1 MKSCV
6 FALRGLGRA
15 VLMALWLCGAIALT
29 PVFAASPADELPGR
43 VGRLSV
49 VEGAVWRFCPDENQW
64 VSAERNRPLTTG
76 DRLSTDASG
85 RAEWRVGSTAVRLD
99 SGTEIALLR
108 LDDAHLQLQLQ
119 RGSVVVRLRDNDR
132 ASEFELVTAEG
143 SFRIGRAG
151 QYRFDR
157 QGDHSQATVW
167 SGQAQ
172 FTGRNQALT
181 IDSGQRAEFFVGAGG
196 RVQYAIVDP
205 VADAFSAWSDQ
216 RDRTD
221 RAQSQPYVSPEMTG
235 AEELDRYGRWQ
246 QDPEY
251 GPLWFPQD
259 VGPGWAPYSVG
270 NWVWVEP
277 WGWTWVDAAPWG
289 FAPFH
294 YGRWVQRGSMW
305 GWAPGRYE
313 HRPVY
318 APALVGWVGG
328 PPPHRPGVD
337 INISI
342 GRGGPRNWYPL
353 GPRDNHERW
362 MRDDS
367 RDSRFERER
376 DRDDRDA
383 RQPRPP
389 ERPQPLPRADQG
401 RGAPRDIGAPPPG
414 AAGRGPGALPPL
426 PNRPRDDDRRD
437 RRSPEPTPGA
447 QDRPAAPVLRAPGV
461 PPATPQVMPAPALNA
476 PPPLDHSRDEDR
488 RDRRPGERAPGFDA
502 PPATAPAR
510 APVFNPPTLPQV
522 IPPPVADRPRDED
535 RRDRRAPVFNPPTL
549 PQVMSPPPVMAPPVP
564 DRPREDDRR
573 DRRPPER
580 AVEAPPVPVLRAPV
594 FNAPARVEPPPAPPP
609 RVMQAPPPPPA
620 PPREME
626 QRRPEPVRGMEQ
638 RRPEPPRDEADQ
650 RRQRPAPVFPGGSD
664 DPERERRR
672 AN

>member
-1 MKSCV
+1 MKSSR
-6 FALRGLGRA
+6 FALRILGRA
-15 VLMALWLCGAIALT
+15 AVMALWLCGVIALT
-29 PVFAASPADELPGR
+29 PAFAVSPDDLPGR

-49 VEGAVWRFCPDENQW
+49 VEGAVWRFSPDENQW

-76 DRLSTDASG
+76 DRLSTDASA
-85 RAEWRVGSTAVRLD
+85 RAEWRVGSSVVRLD

-132 ASEFELVTAEG
+132 ASEFELLTAEG
-143 SFRIGRAG
+143 SFRTGSAG

-157 QGDHSQATVW
+157 QGDHSQATVY

-181 IDSGQRAEFFVGAGG
+181 IDSGQRAEFFMGTGA
-196 RVQYAIVDP
+196 RLQYAIVDP

-216 RDRTD
+216 RERADRGI
-221 RAQSQPYVSPEMTG
+221 SQQFVSPEMTG
-235 AEELDRYGRWQ
+235 AEELDRHGRWQ

-251 GPLWFPQD
+251 GPLWFPRD
-259 VGPGWAPYSVG
+259 VGPGWAPYTVG

-289 FAPFH
+289 FAPSH
-294 YGRWVQRGSMW
+294 YGRWVQRGPVW

-318 APALVGWVGG
+318 APALVGWVDG
-328 PPPHRPGVD
+328 PPPHRPGID

-342 GRGGPRNWYPL
+342 GRGGSRNWYPL

-362 MRDDS
+362 MRDDP
-367 RDSRFERER
+367 RDSRLERERER
-376 DRDDRDA
+376 DRNERNRDERGRDERDA
-383 RQPRPP
+383 RQPRPA
-389 ERPQPLPRADQG
+389 ERAQGPSPRADQG
-401 RGAPRDIGAPPPG
+401 RGAPRDIGTLPPPPG
-414 AAGRGPGALPPL
+414 GVAREPGALPPL
-426 PNRPRDDDRRD
+426 PNRPRED
-437 RRSPEPTPGA
+437 
-447 QDRPAAPVLRAPGV
+447 
-461 PPATPQVMPAPALNA
+461 
-476 PPPLDHSRDEDR
+476 DR

-502 PPATAPAR
+502 PAAPAPTR
-510 APVFNPPTLPQV
+510 APVFNPPMP
-522 IPPPVADRPRDED
+522 
-535 RRDRRAPVFNPPTL
+535 
-549 PQVMSPPPVMAPPVP
+549 PQVMPPPAVMAPPVP

-573 DRRPPER
+573 DRRGPDR
-580 AVEAPPVPVLRAPV
+580 AVEAPPAPILRAPV

-609 RVMQAPPPPPA
+609 RVMQAPPPPPPPPPPA
-620 PPREME
+620 PPREMEQRRPEPAREME

-650 RRQRPAPVFPGGSD
+650 RRQRPQPVFPGGPD
-664 DPERERRR
+664 DSERERRR

>member
-1 MKSCV
+1 MKSSR
-6 FALRGLGRA
+6 FALRILGRA
-15 VLMALWLCGAIALT
+15 AVMALWLCGAIALT
-29 PVFAASPADELPGR
+29 PAFAVSPDDLPGR

-49 VEGAVWRFCPDENQW
+49 VEGVVWRFSPDENQW

-76 DRLSTDASG
+76 DRLSTDASA
-85 RAEWRVGSTAVRLD
+85 RAEWRVGSSVVRLD

-132 ASEFELVTAEG
+132 ASEFELLTAEG
-143 SFRIGRAG
+143 SFRTGSAG

-157 QGDHSQATVW
+157 QGDHSQATVY

-181 IDSGQRAEFFVGAGG
+181 IDSGQRAEFFMGTGA
-196 RVQYAIVDP
+196 RLQYAIVDP

-216 RDRTD
+216 RERADRGI
-221 RAQSQPYVSPEMTG
+221 SQTYVSPEMTG
-235 AEELDRYGRWQ
+235 AEELDRHGRWQ

-251 GPLWFPQD
+251 GPLWFPRD
-259 VGPGWAPYSVG
+259 VGPGWAPYTVG
-270 NWVWVEP
+270 RWMWVEP

-294 YGRWVQRGSMW
+294 YGRWVQRGPLW

-318 APALVGWVGG
+318 APALVGWVDG
-328 PPPHRPGVD
+328 PPPHRPGID

-342 GRGGPRNWYPL
+342 GRGGSRNWYPL

-362 MRDDS
+362 MRDDP

-376 DRDDRDA
+376 ERDRNERNRDERGRDDRDA

-389 ERPQPLPRADQG
+389 ERAQLPPPRADQG
-401 RGAPRDIGAPPPG
+401 RGAPRDIGTPPPPPRSV
-414 AAGRGPGALPPL
+414 GREPGALPPL
-426 PNRPRDDDRRD
+426 
-437 RRSPEPTPGA
+437 
-447 QDRPAAPVLRAPGV
+447 
-461 PPATPQVMPAPALNA
+461 
-476 PPPLDHSRDEDR
+476 
-488 RDRRPGERAPGFDA
+488 
-502 PPATAPAR
+502 
-510 APVFNPPTLPQV
+510 
-522 IPPPVADRPRDED
+522 
-535 RRDRRAPVFNPPTL
+535 
-549 PQVMSPPPVMAPPVP
+549 P

-580 AVEAPPVPVLRAPV
+580 NPAIEAPPAAAPGRAPVFNPPVAPQVMPPPAVMAPPVPDRPREEDRRDRRPPDRAVEAPPAPILRAPV

-609 RVMQAPPPPPA
+609 RVMQAPPPPPPA

-626 QRRPEPVRGMEQ
+626 QRRPEPVRQMEQ

-650 RRQRPAPVFPGGSD
+650 RRQRPTPVFPGGSD
-664 DPERERRR
+664 DAERERRR